1 MSAVSETSAF
11 RLAAWITAINVLVA
25 SGFAIAGLVAPQ
37 AILPP
42 GAAPGEASS
51 VFALYAAARSLPLAA
66 FALWAIA
73 RRNVR
78 ALIVLGALAGVV
90 QLFDAGVGLVQ
101 HDLGK
106 TIGPLV
112 IAALQAFA
120 TFRTRRRV
128 RRLARVKG
136 RTRLSNRLFE
146 RASCGGA
153 GGTWNPPEELFN
165 NPKVGYFTPQIFL

>member
-1 MSAVSETSAF
+1 LESEASAF
-11 RLAAWITAINVLVA
+11 RLAAWITGINVLVA

-37 AILPP
+37 AILPA
-42 GAAPGEASS
+42 GAAPGDASF

-73 RRNVR
+73 RRNVQ

-90 QLFDAGVGLVQ
+90 QLLDAGVGLVQ

-106 TIGPLV
+106 MIGPLV

-120 TFRTRRRV
+120 TL
-128 RRLARVKG
+128 RLAG
-136 RTRLSNRLFE
+136 R
-146 RASCGGA
+146 A
-153 GGTWNPPEELFN
+153 GGSRE
-165 NPKVGYFTPQIFL
+165 

>member
-1 MSAVSETSAF
+1 MTSANETSAF
-11 RLAAWITAINVLVA
+11 RLAAWITGINVLVA

-37 AILPP
+37 AILPA

-73 RRNVR
+73 RRNVP

-90 QLFDAGVGLVQ
+90 QLLDAGVGLMQ

-112 IAALQAFA
+112 IAAVQAFA
-120 TFRTRRRV
+120 TL
-128 RRLARVKG
+128 RLAG
-136 RTRLSNRLFE
+136 R
-146 RASCGGA
+146 A
-153 GGTWNPPEELFN
+153 GGPRE
-165 NPKVGYFTPQIFL
+165 

>member
-1 MSAVSETSAF
+1 MIKSPTTLTRRSILSMASENETSAF

-25 SGFAIAGLVAPQ
+25 SGFSIAGLVAPH
-37 AILPP
+37 AILPS
-42 GAAPGEASS
+42 GAAPGEASF

-66 FALWAIA
+66 VALWAVA
-73 RRNVR
+73 GRNVE

-90 QLFDAGVGLVQ
+90 QLLDAGVGLVQ

-120 TFRTRRRV
+120 TV
-128 RRLARVKG
+128 RLAG
-136 RTRLSNRLFE
+136 R
-146 RASCGGA
+146 A
-153 GGTWNPPEELFN
+153 GG
-165 NPKVGYFTPQIFL
+165 

>member
-73 RRNVR
+73 WRNVQ
-78 ALIVLGALAGVV
+78 ALIVLGALAGVI
-90 QLFDAGVGLVQ
+90 QLLDAGIGLVQ
-101 HDLGK
+101 HNVGK
-106 TIGPLV
+106 AIGPLV
-112 IAALQAFA
+112 IAVLQAFA
-120 TFRTRRRV
+120 TV
-128 RRLARVKG
+128 RLASR
-136 RTRLSNRLFE
+136 
-146 RASCGGA
+146 A
-153 GGTWNPPEELFN
+153 GG
-165 NPKVGYFTPQIFL
+165 

>member
-1 MSAVSETSAF
+1 MTSVSETSAF

-73 RRNVR
+73 RRNVQ
-78 ALIVLGALAGVV
+78 ALIVLGALAGVI
-90 QLFDAGVGLVQ
+90 QLLDAGVGLVQ
-101 HDLGK
+101 HNVGK
-106 TIGPLV
+106 AIGPLV
-112 IAALQAFA
+112 IAVLQAFA
-120 TFRTRRRV
+120 TV
-128 RRLARVKG
+128 RLASR
-136 RTRLSNRLFE
+136 
-146 RASCGGA
+146 A
-153 GGTWNPPEELFN
+153 GG
-165 NPKVGYFTPQIFL
+165 

>member
-1 MSAVSETSAF
+1 VTAENATPAF

-42 GAAPGEASS
+42 GAAPGEPSV
-51 VFALYAAARSLPLAA
+51 VFAPYAAARSLPLAA
-66 FALWAIA
+66 FTLWAIA
-73 RRNVR
+73 RRNVP
-78 ALIVLGALAGVV
+78 ALIVLGSLAGVV
-90 QLFDAGVGLVQ
+90 QLLDAGVGLVQ

-120 TFRTRRRV
+120 TL
-128 RRLARVKG
+128 RLAG
-136 RTRLSNRLFE
+136 R
-146 RASCGGA
+146 A
-153 GGTWNPPEELFN
+153 GGSPR
-165 NPKVGYFTPQIFL
+165 